1 MDFKYT
7 KFKII
12 CEIVFINKDDLVDHM
27 CKIMG
32 ILYNLFHAGWWQ
44 ILYFFV
50 KNKKS
55 NINI

>member
-32 ILYNLFHAGWWQ
+32 ILYNLFHAG
-44 ILYFFV
+44 
-50 KNKKS
+50 
-55 NINI
+55 